1 MNNLEELLL
10 KITEVQSLTEAQSN
24 ETLKTV
30 LQTEVKSF
38 VKESLSN
45 KKGKKLIKEEDE
57 NEPDYKEEIVGGD
70 EDDMD
75 IDATSDMDSEDDE
88 MIPDLDVSPVSDD
101 VDYDEDENVLDLT
114 SASLEEVLAKLK
126 DLPDDTV
133 IEIVKN
139 PATFNV
145 KPSNNLNEEECDEDE
160 DNLTEGGYSSWNDYD
175 GDDRDDD
182 DTDSRRE
189 NMQKRFGDEDVDS
202 NDEIYLEDKGF
213 DIFEENGFFGI
224 QDMSGEVIV
233 EPNYTFISDMMS
245 GHNGIVTAKDKNGN
259 KTKIDIYSHMDNSD
273 NDSENELD
281 EWIAEALQENVK
293 TKLLKEYE
301 LIIEQYENKLKTLN
315 KKHSREMN
323 QMNEQLTAKQG
334 ESKSLKE
341 QQLKYN
347 SALKKSNQ
355 LLEQLAV
362 HNTNLLHIT
371 KLFTEQT
378 VSREEKIQIATQFD
392 GVKTVNES
400 KILFE
405 ALNQT
410 LPKKSLSQK
419 KNVQQLKEEMVS
431 NTAKKEILKE
441 EKTFKDPD
449 FERFNKLVGYKI

>member
-57 NEPDYKEEIVGGD
+57 NEPDYEEEIVGGD

-75 IDATSDMDSEDDE
+75 MDTTSDMDSEDTE
-88 MIPDLDVSPVSDD
+88 MEPPELDQ
-101 VDYDEDENVLDLT
+101 VDDEDENVLDLT
-114 SASLEEVLAKLK
+114 SASLEEVLEKLK
-126 DLPDDTV
+126 ELPDDTV

-145 KPSNNLNEEECDEDE
+145 KPSNNLNEEDCEEEDE
-160 DNLTEGGYSSWNDYD
+160 DNLTEGGYSSWNDYSD
-175 GDDRDDD
+175 NYDDD

-189 NMQKRFGDEDVDS
+189 NMLNRFGDEQEVENF
-202 NDEIYLEDKGF
+202 NDEISLEEKGF
-213 DIFEENGFFGI
+213 EVFEDDGLYGI
-224 QDMSGEVIV
+224 RDMSGDVII
-233 EPNYTFISDMMS
+233 EPKYTFISDMMS
-245 GHNGIVTAKDKNGN
+245 GHNGIIMAKDENGS
-259 KTKIDIYSHMDNSD
+259 KVKIDIYSHMDDSG

>member
-57 NEPDYKEEIVGGD
+57 NEPDYEEEIVGDD

-75 IDATSDMDSEDDE
+75 MDTTSDMDSEDTE
-88 MIPDLDVSPVSDD
+88 MDSPESDY
-101 VDYDEDENVLDLT
+101 VDDEDENVLDLT
-114 SASLEEVLAKLK
+114 KASLEEVLAKLK
-126 DLPDDTV
+126 ELPDDTV

-145 KPSNNLNEEECDEDE
+145 KPSNNLNEEECEEDEEDE

-175 GDDRDDD
+175 YDYD

-189 NMQKRFGDEDVDS
+189 NMQNRFGDEEEVEIS
-202 NDEIYLEDKGF
+202 LDEKGF
-213 DIFEENGFFGI
+213 DVFEEEGLYGI
-224 QDMSGEVIV
+224 RDMSGDIII
-233 EPNYTFISDMMS
+233 EPKYTFIDDVMS
-245 GHNGIVTAKDKNGN
+245 IPDGIVMAKDQNGD
-259 KTKIDIYSHMDNSD
+259 KVKIDIYSHMNDSD
-273 NDSENELD
+273 DDSENELD

-315 KKHSREMN
+315 KKHAREMN

-419 KNVQQLKEEMVS
+419 KNVQQLKEEMVGS
-431 NTAKKEILKE
+431 TAKKEILKE